1 MEVNMAY
8 FFAGLL
14 IKVNVIFQLEHF
26 PSRDDNHITWY
37 DAWLDQQQEIINS
50 NHKVIDWTPP
60 TYFFFQVYQ
69 RQTLSE
75 ETSSLRRMAFA
86 RNASFRNS
94 LPRPIYIINSDLIP
108 GGIDA
113 ALKFL

>member
-1 MEVNMAY
+1 MVR
-8 FFAGLL
+8 
-14 IKVNVIFQLEHF
+14 
-26 PSRDDNHITWY
+26 PSTGNYKFKSQSHR
-37 DAWLDQQQEIINS
+37 LDS
-50 NHKVIDWTPP
+50 SHV
-60 TYFFFQVYQ
+60 FFFQVYQ

-86 RNASFRNS
+86 RKASFRNS

>member
-8 FFAGLL
+8 FCAGLL

-75 ETSSLRRMAFA
+75 ETSSLRRWLSLETL
-86 RNASFRNS
+86 ASGTLYLGQFTLS
-94 LPRPIYIINSDLIP
+94 TQI
-108 GGIDA
+108 
-113 ALKFL
+113 